1 MNEKYFEILA
11 TIFFA
16 VLAWIVNRQVKRI
29 DQLEKDIN
37 SMRLNYLDRF
47 DKVSKKLEAI
57 HIDVAKI
64 NTTLELYDAKR
75 IRKIKRN

>member
-1 MNEKYFEILA
+1 MEQKIFEILA
-11 TIFFA
+11 TLFFA

-47 DKVSKKLEAI
+47 DQVSKKLEAI
-57 HIDVAKI
+57 HVDIAI
-64 NTTLELYDAKR
+64 ISTTLGIPTKSHV
-75 IRKIKRN
+75 